1 MSWEAL
7 LPYASW
13 LGSTSFAL
21 WLGAST
27 WRIAWLLAIHL
38 FGLTLL
44 LGSVIVTS
52 LNLLGLFQ
60 AGTSPDR
67 LRRQV
72 RPVLLIGLTL
82 SIVTGSLVFTG
93 GAQPYYEGYW
103 FRLKMVLLAITLI
116 FHFTVYRAVSTG
128 PAGWLSTAANRLTGA
143 FMLVL
148 WFSVAWAGRAIAFF

>member
-44 LGSVIVTS
+44 LGSVIVIS

-60 AGTSPDR
+60 PGKSPDR

-82 SIVTGSLVFTG
+82 SIVTGTLVFIG

-116 FHFTVYRAVSTG
+116 FHFTVYRVVSTA
-128 PAGWLSTAANRLTGA
+128 PAGRISTAANRVTGA
-143 FMLVL
+143 CMLVL
-148 WFSVAWAGRAIAFF
+148 WFGVAWAGRAIAFF

>member
-60 AGTSPDR
+60 PGKSPDR

-72 RPVLLIGLTL
+72 PWGADDRRGASTDHVRVGVFDGDVRLVDIGYGLDTDGKDMGAP
-82 SIVTGSLVFTG
+82 STVVRVT
-93 GAQPYYEGYW
+93 APYA
-103 FRLKMVLLAITLI
+103 AIT
-116 FHFTVYRAVSTG
+116 A
-128 PAGWLSTAANRLTGA
+128 
-143 FMLVL
+143 
-148 WFSVAWAGRAIAFF
+148 